1 MKDQFEQ
8 KSIDFNA
15 QIDPETLEITAD
27 QTLIEQV
34 LINLCKNS
42 IEALDEKGS
51 PKIQLIAHFP
61 LDIGY

>member
-51 PKIQLIAHFP
+51 PKI
-61 LDIGY
+61 